1 MKFSEIVNNIYLN
14 KPVLDKIKKSYLKSD
29 PNKLVLRGF
38 LKDNIYQSLYNKL
51 KKQKIGRIKI
61 PDRFSFKKHD
71 LLREVKDL
79 FENKEFKEFLSAITG
94 KEVKKINLEM
104 REYGWKDY
112 TLLHDSETAG
122 KRIEFFFIFAPNW
135 DDFYGGSKIYEKKG
149 KAYVFSPI
157 GNSFCLINKKKDVL
171 GFLQYI
177 NNYAGSQSIILVE
190 GWI

>member
-1 MKFSEIVNNIYLN
+1 MKFNKSVNNIYLN
-14 KPVLDKIKKSYLKSD
+14 NSVLDKIKKSYIKSD
-29 PNKLVLRGF
+29 PNKIILRGF
-38 LKDNIYQSLYNKL
+38 LKDGIYQQIYSKL
-51 KKQKIGRIKI
+51 KKQKIEQIKI
-61 PDRFSFKKHD
+61 PDRFSFKKHN
-71 LLREVKDL
+71 LLSEVKDI
-79 FENKEFKEFLSAITG
+79 FNNKEFREFLSIIIG
-94 KEVKKINLEM
+94 KEVKKINLET

-112 TLLHDSETAG
+112 TLLHDSEAVG

-149 KAYVFSPI
+149 KAFVFSPI

-177 NNYAGSQSIILVE
+177 NNYAGSQSILLVE

>member
-1 MKFSEIVNNIYLN
+1 MKFNEGVNNVYLN

-29 PNKLVLRGF
+29 PSKIILRGF
-38 LKDNIYQSLYNKL
+38 LNEDIYQQRYSKL
-51 KKQKIGRIKI
+51 KRQKIKQIKI
-61 PDRFSFKKHD
+61 PDRFSFKKYA
-71 LLREVKDL
+71 LLQEVKEVFD
-79 FENKEFKEFLSAITG
+79 NKEFKEFLSAIIG
-94 KEVKKINLEM
+94 KEVKKINLEI

-112 TLLHDSETAG
+112 TLLHDSEEKG
-122 KRIEFFFIFAPNW
+122 RRVEFFFIFAPKW
-135 DDFYGGSKIYEKKG
+135 DDFYGGSKIYEKNG
-149 KAYVFSPI
+149 KAFVFSPI